1 MAIAALDQAGQA
13 EANHA
18 DDPHQLE
25 QSGEQRQA
33 FKNAKKGAVDPQNH
47 QHGDQTGQQGDR
59 GAGGLPLLLQ
69 LAAGDP
75 LLDLLD

>member
-18 DDPHQLE
+18 DDPDQLQ
-25 QSGEQRQA
+25 QSGKQRQA
-33 FKNAKKGAVDPQNH
+33 FNHPQQGAVDPQN
-47 QHGDQTGQQGDR
+47 QQDADQPRQQGDG

-69 LAAGDP
+69 LANIS
-75 LLDLLD
+75 LRCCWCS